1 MKKLPLFIALAAS
14 FLAANANAQSCSA
27 TMAEFSAAEV
37 ARCGGTFVDNRG
49 STPRPNAPTSIAS
62 VFNTASQPGLGPIGF
77 LTHPL
82 NNFATQTQISA
93 TNASSIIAMDFD
105 PTGTT
110 LFAIRNTA
118 ADKSLGTINRTTGAY
133 TATAVVTGLTNTTE
147 NISDMTVSP
156 SSGQGF
162 IITNDGAAVPF
173 TARLYRINTA
183 TAVAT
188 LVGTASA
195 TDLITGI
202 AMNCSGAMF
211 GVNVVTDN
219 LVSINTTTGAS
230 TAVGLTGYNHNF
242 SQGMDFDN
250 ETNTLYGWA
259 IGGAPGAF
267 TFQYG
272 TYNLTTGVLSNDAS
286 TNGNQ
291 AKGAIPTSCPG
302 AVPAAITV
310 IKRAVP
316 GETTDANLQTACAA
330 ASSTLV
336 LPVFGGS
343 ARYCYQATAA
353 ATGGTSTQH
362 RITDP
367 QFGATPF
374 ADFPFTLAPGA
385 TSPFIGSPVF
395 TTVTNVQTTATWQAC
410 SGAVC
415 TTANSVTGTAA
426 GGVIVGAVQAPALS
440 TFGALGLMLAIGG
453 LALVGV
459 RRYS

>member
-1 MKKLPLFIALAAS
+1 MKKTPIVLA
-14 FLAANANAQSCSA
+14 FLATILSTNAFAQSCTA
-27 TMAEFSAAEV
+27 TAAELT
-37 ARCGGTFVDNRG
+37 AAEITRCGGTFVDNRG
-49 STPRPNAPTSIAS
+49 STLNPNAPTSIAS
-62 VFNTASQPGLGPIGF
+62 VFNTASQPGLGPIGL

-82 NNFATQTQISA
+82 NNFATQTQIS
-93 TNASSIIAMDFD
+93 TNNSSSIITADFD

-118 ADKSLGTINRTTGAY
+118 ADKSLGTLNRTTGVY
-133 TATAVVTGLTNTTE
+133 TATAVITGLTNTTE
-147 NISDMTVSP
+147 NISDLTVSP

-162 IITNDGAAVPF
+162 IITNDGTAAPF

-188 LVGTASA
+188 IVGAVST
-195 TDLITGI
+195 TDLVTGI
-202 AMNCSGAMF
+202 AMNCNGQLF
-211 GVNVVTDN
+211 GVNVVNDQ
-219 LVSINTTTGAS
+219 LISINPT
-230 TAVGLTGYNHNF
+230 TAVATNIGLTGYNHNF

-250 ETNTLYGWA
+250 ETNELYGWA
-259 IGGAPGAF
+259 IGGAAGAF

-272 TYNLTTGVLSNDAS
+272 TYNLTTGALSNNAS

-302 AVPAAITV
+302 TTPAAITL

-316 GETTDANLQTACAA
+316 GTTADADLQTACAA
-330 ASSTLV
+330 ASSTIT

-343 ARYCYQATAA
+343 VRYCYRVTAA
-353 ATGGTSTQH
+353 ATGATSTQH

-367 QFGATPF
+367 QFGAAPF
-374 ADFPFTLAPGA
+374 ADFPFTLAAGA
-385 TSPFIGSPVF
+385 TSPFIGSAAF
-395 TTVTNVQTTATWQAC
+395 NTATTVQTNATWQAC

-415 TTANSVTGTAA
+415 TTANSVTSTAS
-426 GGVIVGAVQAPALS
+426 GGAVVGAVQAPALS
-440 TFGALGLMLAIGG
+440 TFGALGMILALGG

-459 RRYS
+459 RRFS